1 MARKKK
7 QPDAATAA
15 AKLKALQE
23 QNANIQNEIARWTQI
38 AEDARRTELLHILAM
53 NDIKTP
59 DDLQSVFRK
68 LKEQSHDEE
77 QSSQDMSDDDRK
89 LLTTLHERNIRSKK
103 NLDALIDI
111 RDILVEA
118 EIKTMESVRTAAAF
132 YATARA
138 HDIREDAVLDAA
150 LSKTAGQC

>member
-68 LKEQSHDEE
+68 FKLKE

-103 NLDALIDI
+103 NLDTLIDI
-111 RDILVEA
+111 RDILVAA

>member
-68 LKEQSHDEE
+68 FKLKE